1 MRWILTCLLCV
12 CMPGLAKADSGDD
25 AAALTLELIERF
37 ADIGGI
43 TLNGLDE
50 LEAHA
55 NTTFDLLSTEADAT
69 DATWAVSYGIDVK
82 AESVTR
88 HDADG
93 VRLDTDPASLDEDQ
107 LMPAPVDWCED
118 PVSHPVSDAST
129 VETSWQRCTGLADGE
144 DGPLFEDFAELLY
157 GEDGNYRRVRV
168 GVVLTSNDPDYLDR
182 MSGEASALL
191 SHILGT
197 IDAEALAE

>member
-69 DATWAVSYGIDVK
+69 DAT
-82 AESVTR
+82 
-88 HDADG
+88 
-93 VRLDTDPASLDEDQ
+93 
-107 LMPAPVDWCED
+107 
-118 PVSHPVSDAST
+118 
-129 VETSWQRCTGLADGE
+129 
-144 DGPLFEDFAELLY
+144 
-157 GEDGNYRRVRV
+157 
-168 GVVLTSNDPDYLDR
+168 
-182 MSGEASALL
+182 
-191 SHILGT
+191 
-197 IDAEALAE
+197 